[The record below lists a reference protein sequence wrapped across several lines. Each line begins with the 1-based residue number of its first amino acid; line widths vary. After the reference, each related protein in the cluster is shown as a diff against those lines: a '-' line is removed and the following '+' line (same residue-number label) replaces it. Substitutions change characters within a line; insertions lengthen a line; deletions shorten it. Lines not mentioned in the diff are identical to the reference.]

1 MCCAAR
7 CSSQVRSGRS
17 EAETIAAAA
26 AASAGVADAHG
37 SLASA
42 PPGSLAAA
50 RHAPRASL
58 SSAPPFCVVC
68 PAVLTR
74 TGYLSV
80 TMFSDEIFL
89 TQIILS

>member
-17 EAETIAAAA
+17 GSDTIAAAA

-37 SLASA
+37 SLAAA
-42 PPGSLAAA
+42 PHGSLAG
-50 RHAPRASL
+50 RQAPRASP
-58 SSAPPFCVVC
+58 SAAPPRCVVC
-68 PAVLTR
+68 PAVLTL
-74 TGYLSV
+74 TEYLFAK
-80 TMFSDEIFL
+80 TFSYEIFS